1 MRTSYLNPQGSMGF
15 HVDHLIELQFDR
27 WVGANQ
33 QVQAK
38 VCSTHCYVFNYED
51 LVMSLIIKI
60 WGGRIPSMRRFNNE
74 LQGRNIVSILRY

>member
-60 WGGRIPSMRRFNNE
+60 W
-74 LQGRNIVSILRY
+74 